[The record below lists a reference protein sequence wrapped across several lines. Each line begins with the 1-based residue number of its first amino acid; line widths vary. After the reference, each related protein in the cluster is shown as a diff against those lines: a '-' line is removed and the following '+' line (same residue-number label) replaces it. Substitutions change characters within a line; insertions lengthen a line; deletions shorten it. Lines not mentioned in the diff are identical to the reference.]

1 MGNARWLDVLV
12 IVAYMAALVSLGI
25 RFSRRQTS
33 TERYFVAKRSVPAW
47 AMGLSLLA
55 TLISSVT
62 FIAYPGSAYAADWS
76 NLVPGFMVVVTLV
89 LTGLVIIPF
98 FRHAVGVSAYEYFG
112 KRFGYGAR
120 VYASIAFAAGHFSKM
135 GFVFYLLALTV
146 SSMTGWKTDNVIILV
161 GIITVSY
168 TLVGGIE
175 AVIWAD
181 VLQGFV
187 LWIGIVICLGYL
199 LFLAP
204 GGPAALFHLAWSS
217 HKISLGSMAPDLSR
231 PTFLVLSLY
240 GFFYYL
246 QKYTADQTIVQRYLV
261 AKSDRDALRGIA
273 LGAVLCVPVWTLFML
288 IGTLCWS
295 YYRITAEKLPAYVT
309 KADQVFPHFI
319 TTHVPAGLAGL
330 FLAALFGA
338 AMANLSSDFNSL
350 AAIGVEDYYRVRRP
364 RSTEKQRLV
373 VAKWIVAACG
383 LLCVL
388 ISSALAHTSGSAL
401 SLWYTVAGI
410 VAGGLAGLFLL
421 AFLSE
426 RASAAG
432 AYIGIAA
439 SLLFTA
445 WATLTL
451 DGGKLWDLGRFN
463 FPLHSYM
470 IGVIG
475 HLVLLGHRLCRQLR
489 FPESQRE
496 HPRPHALGMAEAGH
510 RQTCNSLI
518 GPSTATV
525 PTQSPNGG
533 NSANVHPGTGP
544 VVSKEVNGIE
554 SPPPTPL
561 I

>member
-62 FIAYPGSAYAADWS
+62 FIAYPGSAYASDWS

-146 SSMTGWKTDNVIILV
+146 SSMTGWNTDHVIILV

-187 LWIGIVICLGYL
+187 LWIGIIICLSYL
-199 LFLAP
+199 LFQAP
-204 GGPAALFHLAWSS
+204 GGPSALFHLAWSS

-231 PTFLVLSLY
+231 PTILVLSLY

-261 AKSDRDALRGIA
+261 ARSDRDALRGIA

-288 IGTLCWS
+288 IGTLCWA
-295 YYRITAEKLPAYVT
+295 YYRMTAEKLPAYIT

-364 RSTEKQRLV
+364 RSTERQRLA
-373 VAKWIVAACG
+373 VAKWTVAACG
-383 LLCVL
+383 LLCVI
-388 ISSALAHTSGSAL
+388 ISTALAHTSGSAL

-426 RASAAG
+426 RASGTG

-451 DGGKLWDLGRFN
+451 NGGQLWNLGRFN

-475 HLVLLGHRLCRQLR
+475 HLVLLGTGYAASFA
-489 FPESQRE
+489 FPNRDAAARE
-496 HPRPHALGMAEAGH
+496 LTLWGWRRRTTAKP
-510 RQTCNSLI
+510 
-518 GPSTATV
+518 ATV
-525 PTQSPNGG
+525 
-533 NSANVHPGTGP
+533 
-544 VVSKEVNGIE
+544 
-554 SPPPTPL
+554 
-561 I
+561 